1 VHNAQVCYFKKKKKE
16 RKKKAQE
23 KSESKEKKKH
33 DKKKVQ
39 EKKKKLLTRKLT
51 PGGQFHPIHEISV
64 SSYGFHRIT
73 EPLPCQVYQ
82 LSVR

>member
-1 VHNAQVCYFKKKKKE
+1 VFYLNKKKKREKKRP
-16 RKKKAQE
+16 RKKVRARKE
-23 KSESKEKKKH
+23 KSMIRKRLKG
-33 DKKKVQ
+33 
-39 EKKKKLLTRKLT
+39 KKKLLTRKLTLFLT

-64 SSYGFHRIT
+64 SFHGFHRIT